1 MNTIWRITDRLKGV
15 TIHMEKKP
23 HVRKY
28 MLEHKHHDQIE
39 VIQLN
44 WTYKSELLQIING
57 AYALG
62 GLDVARFKVG
72 DH

>member
-1 MNTIWRITDRLKGV
+1 MNTIWQVTDRLKGV

-23 HVRKY
+23 HVRRY
-28 MLEHKHHDQIE
+28 MLDNTHHDQIE
-39 VIQLN
+39 VIELN

-62 GLDVARFKVG
+62 SLDMLRFKKG
-72 DH
+72 DD